1 VCICDGTPRRF
12 GCSFA
17 CLIQEDAMQND
28 DVTEDD
34 IRRRA
39 HELWKE
45 WGRPDAAGD
54 KFWLLAEQEL
64 VYGKPSNG
72 ERDIV
77 KDS

>member
-1 VCICDGTPRRF
+1 MKK
-12 GCSFA
+12 
-17 CLIQEDAMQND
+17 E

-39 HELWKE
+39 HELWEE
-45 WGRPDAAGD
+45 WGRPEAAGD

-77 KDS
+77 RDS